1 MFDLVHQHRRVAQV
15 ILFLIAIPFLFF
27 GAYDYF
33 QRRGDDDVSV
43 ATVAGDKISQ
53 AEFAEAVREQQE
65 RTRRAL
71 GQNFDPAMF
80 ENPEVRFAM
89 LEQIVNQRVLERKAR
104 EERFR
109 VTDAQLQQFIAA
121 LPAFQDS
128 GKFSPEKYRQLLST
142 QSMSPTMFEQRLR
155 QDLLVAAVQEPVAGA
170 NVVARAS
177 TEKFLGLLDQQREVA
192 IAAVE
197 AEPLAGDTKIDDAQV
212 KAFYDQNQAALQTP
226 EQARIEY
233 VVLSQ
238 DALMAQTT
246 VDPAEIRKQYEANE
260 KQFQATEERSA
271 AHVLVAVGAEAKDDE
286 KAAAKQ
292 RADVI
297 LTRSRA
303 NPAKFGELAQE
314 LSQDPGS
321 AAQGGDLGSFS
332 RGTMEKTFEDAVF
345 AAKVG
350 DIVGPVQTDFGW
362 HIIKINGAKAAR
374 TQSFDE
380 VKNQIEADLKRAK
393 AQQKFAAAADQ
404 FQNTVYEQADGLE
417 GVAKAL
423 NLKVETTP
431 LITRSQAQALGQG
444 NPKFVQA
451 LFAPES
457 IAGKRNT
464 EAIEIAPTTLIAGR
478 ILDYQPAAPRP
489 FDDVKDEI
497 RRQLTRRAA
506 TELAQQ
512 AGRAKLALLEQGK
525 TEKEASIAFDKPQL
539 VSRNQPKPGVSPE
552 ALAKVFQANPDQLPA
567 YVGAVNERGGFS
579 LYKVTKVVKPSEA
592 DTTRLDAA
600 SARLSEQLGRE
611 LLNAYLATLK
621 ARADVKINQANLE
634 KK

>member
-1 MFDLVHQHRRVAQV
+1 MFDLVHQHRRIAQV

-43 ATVAGDKISQ
+43 ATVGGDKISQ
-53 AEFAEAVREQQE
+53 SEFAEAVREQQE

-104 EERFR
+104 EEKFR
-109 VTDAQLQQFIAA
+109 VTDGQLQQFIAA
-121 LPAFQDS
+121 LPAFQDG
-128 GKFSPEKYRQLLST
+128 GKFSPEKYRQMLST
-142 QSMSPTMFEQRLR
+142 QSMTPTMFEQRLR

-192 IAAVE
+192 IATVE
-197 AEPLAGDTKIDDAQV
+197 AEPLARDIKIDDAQV
-212 KAFYDQNQAALQTP
+212 KAFYEQNQAALQTP

-238 DALMAQTT
+238 DVLMAQTT

-292 RADVI
+292 RADAI
-297 LTRSRA
+297 LTRARA
-303 NPAKFGELAQE
+303 NPAKFGELAKE

-321 AAQGGDLGSFS
+321 ALQEGDLGSFS

-350 DIVGPVQTDFGW
+350 DIVGPVRTDFGW
-362 HIIKINGAKAAR
+362 HIIKINAAKAAR

-380 VKNQIEADLKRAK
+380 VKNQIEADIKRAK

-404 FQNTVYEQADGLE
+404 FQNTVYEQADGLDS
-417 GVAKAL
+417 VAKAL

-431 LITRSQAQALGQG
+431 LITRSQAQALAQG

-464 EAIEIAPTTLIAGR
+464 EAIEIAPNTLIAGR
-478 ILDYQPAAPRP
+478 ILDYKPAAPRP
-489 FDDVKDEI
+489 FDDVKEEI
-497 RRQLTRRAA
+497 RRQLARRAA

-512 AGRAKLALLEQGK
+512 AGRAKLALLEQSK
-525 TEKEASIAFDKPQL
+525 TEKEAGIAFDKPQL
-539 VSRNQPKPGVSPE
+539 VSRNQPKPGVPPE

-579 LYKVTKVVKPSEA
+579 LYKVTKVVKPSEVDA
-592 DTTRLDAA
+592 TRLDAA

-634 KK
+634 KR

>member
-1 MFDLVHQHRRVAQV
+1 MFDFVHQHRRIAQV

-53 AEFAEAVREQQE
+53 AEFAEAVREQVD
-65 RTRRAL
+65 RTRRVM
-71 GQNFDPAMF
+71 GRNFDPAMF
-80 ENPEVRFAM
+80 ESPEVRFAM
-89 LEQIVNQRVLERKAR
+89 LEQIVNQRVLDRKAR

-121 LPAFQDS
+121 LPAFQDN
-128 GKFSPEKYRQLLST
+128 GTFSPEKYRQMLTT
-142 QSMSPTMFEQRLR
+142 QSMTPPMFEQRLR
-155 QDLLVAAVQEPVAGA
+155 QDLLVGVVQEPVAGA

-177 TEKFLGLLDQQREVA
+177 AEKFLGLLDQQREIA
-192 IAAVE
+192 IATVE
-197 AEPLAGDTKIDDAQV
+197 AEPFSREVKIDDAQI
-212 KAFYDQNQAALQTP
+212 KAFYEQNQAALQTP

-246 VDPAEIRKQYEANE
+246 VDPVETKKQYEANE
-260 KQFQATEERSA
+260 RQFQATEERSA
-271 AHVLVAVGAEAKDDE
+271 AHILVAAGADAKDAE
-286 KAAAKQ
+286 KAAAKE
-292 RADVI
+292 RADAI
-297 LTRSRA
+297 LAQVKA
-303 NPAKFGELAQE
+303 NPAKFGDLAKE

-321 AAQGGDLGSFS
+321 AQQGGDLGSFS
-332 RGTMEKTFEDAVF
+332 RGTMEKAFEDAVF

-350 DIVGPVQTDFGW
+350 DIVGPVRTDFGW
-362 HIIKINGAKAAR
+362 HVIKINGAKAAR

-380 VKNQIEADLKRAK
+380 VKTQIEADLKRSK

-417 GVAKAL
+417 SVAKTL
-423 NLKVETTP
+423 DLKVETSP
-431 LITRSQAQALGQG
+431 FIGRSQALALAQN
-444 NPKFVQA
+444 NPKFVDA

-457 IAGKRNT
+457 ITGKRNT
-464 EAIEIAPTTLIAGR
+464 EAIEIAPNTLIAAR
-478 ILDYQPAAPRP
+478 ILEYKPAAARP
-489 FDDVKDEI
+489 FDDVKEEI

-525 TEKEASIAFDKPQL
+525 TEKEAGVAFAKPEL
-539 VSRNQPKPGVSPE
+539 VNRTQAKSALPPE
-552 ALAKVFQANPDQLPA
+552 ALAKVFHANPDQLPA
-567 YVGAVNERGGFS
+567 YGGAVNERGGFS
-579 LYKVTKVVKPSEA
+579 LYKVMKVVNPAEV
-592 DTTRLDAA
+592 DTARLDAA

>member
-43 ATVAGDKISQ
+43 ATVGGDKISQ
-53 AEFAEAVREQQE
+53 SEFAEAAREQQE

-80 ENPEVRFAM
+80 ENPEMRFAM

-104 EERFR
+104 EEKFR
-109 VTDAQLQQFIAA
+109 VTDGQLQQFIAA
-121 LPAFQDS
+121 LPAFQDG
-128 GKFSPEKYRQLLST
+128 GKFSPEKYRQMLST
-142 QSMSPTMFEQRLR
+142 QSMTPTMFEQRLR

-177 TEKFLGLLDQQREVA
+177 TEKFLGLLDQRREVA
-192 IAAVE
+192 IATVE
-197 AEPLAGDTKIDDAQV
+197 AEPQARDAKIDDAQV
-212 KAFYDQNQAALQTP
+212 KAFYEQNQAALQTP

-233 VVLSQ
+233 IVLSQ
-238 DALMAQTT
+238 DALMAQTV
-246 VDPAEIRKQYEANE
+246 VDPAEVRKQFEANE

-271 AHVLVAVGAEAKDDE
+271 AHILVAVDAAANDAE
-286 KAAAKQ
+286 KAAAKE
-292 RADVI
+292 RAEAI
-297 LTRSRA
+297 LTKARA
-303 NPAKFGELAQE
+303 NPAKFGDFAKES
-314 LSQDPGS
+314 SQDSGS

-332 RGTMEKTFEDAVF
+332 RGTMEKNFEDAVF

-350 DIVGPVQTDFGW
+350 DIVGPVRTDFGW
-362 HIIKINGAKAAR
+362 HVIKINGVKAAR
-374 TQSFDE
+374 TQPFDE
-380 VKNQIEADLKRAK
+380 VKNQIEADLKRAR

-404 FQNTVYEQADGLE
+404 FQNTVYEQADGLD

-423 NLKVETTP
+423 DLKVETTP
-431 LITRSQAQALGQG
+431 YITRSQAQALAQG

-464 EAIEIAPTTLIAGR
+464 EAIEIAPSTLIAGR
-478 ILDYQPAAPRP
+478 ILDYKAAAPRP
-489 FDDVKDEI
+489 FDDVKEEI

-512 AGRAKLALLEQGK
+512 AGQAKLALLEQGK
-525 TEKEASIAFDKPQL
+525 TEKDVGITFDKPQL
-539 VSRNQPKPGVSPE
+539 ISRNQPKQGVSPE
-552 ALAKVFQANPDQLPA
+552 ALAKVFQVNPDQLPA
-567 YVGAVNERGGFS
+567 YVGAVAERGGYS
-579 LYKVTKVVKPSEA
+579 LYKVTQVVKPSEVDA
-592 DTTRLDAA
+592 ARSAAA

-621 ARADVKINQANLE
+621 TKADVKINQANLE
-634 KK
+634 KR

>member
-43 ATVAGDKISQ
+43 ATVGGDKISQ
-53 AEFAEAVREQQE
+53 SEFAEAAREQQE

-104 EERFR
+104 EEKFR
-109 VTDAQLQQFIAA
+109 VTDGQLQQFIAA
-121 LPAFQDS
+121 LPAFQDG
-128 GKFSPEKYRQLLST
+128 GKFSPEKYRQMLST
-142 QSMSPTMFEQRLR
+142 QSMTPTMFEQRLR

-177 TEKFLGLLDQQREVA
+177 TEKFLGLLDQRREVA
-192 IAAVE
+192 IATVE
-197 AEPLAGDTKIDDAQV
+197 AEPQARDAKIDDAQV
-212 KAFYDQNQAALQTP
+212 KAFYEQNQAALQTP

-233 VVLSQ
+233 IVLSQ
-238 DALMAQTT
+238 DALMAQTV
-246 VDPAEIRKQYEANE
+246 VDPAEVRKQFEANE

-271 AHVLVAVGAEAKDDE
+271 AHILVAVDAAANDAE
-286 KAAAKQ
+286 KAAAKE
-292 RADVI
+292 RAEAI
-297 LTRSRA
+297 LTKARA
-303 NPAKFGELAQE
+303 NPAKFGDFAKES
-314 LSQDPGS
+314 SQDSGS

-332 RGTMEKTFEDAVF
+332 RGTMEKNFEDAVF

-350 DIVGPVQTDFGW
+350 DIVGPVRTDFGW
-362 HIIKINGAKAAR
+362 HVIKINGVKAAR
-374 TQSFDE
+374 TQPFDE
-380 VKNQIEADLKRAK
+380 VKNQIEADLKRAR

-404 FQNTVYEQADGLE
+404 FQNTVYEQADGLD

-423 NLKVETTP
+423 DLKVETTP
-431 LITRSQAQALGQG
+431 YITRSQAQALAQG

-464 EAIEIAPTTLIAGR
+464 EAIEIAPSTLIAGR
-478 ILDYQPAAPRP
+478 ILDYKAAAPRP
-489 FDDVKDEI
+489 FDDVKEEI

-512 AGRAKLALLEQGK
+512 AGQAKLALLEQGK
-525 TEKEASIAFDKPQL
+525 TEKDVGITFDKPQL
-539 VSRNQPKPGVSPE
+539 ISRNQPKQGVSPE
-552 ALAKVFQANPDQLPA
+552 ALAKVFQVNPDQLPA
-567 YVGAVNERGGFS
+567 YVGAVAERGGYS
-579 LYKVTKVVKPSEA
+579 LYKVTQVVKPSEVDA
-592 DTTRLDAA
+592 ARSAAA

-621 ARADVKINQANLE
+621 TKADVKINQANLE
-634 KK
+634 KR